1 MEIKHNKTETKGK
14 FSLIDTGKEIGEL
27 TYSIAGKDKIIIDH
41 TEVGDDHE
49 GQGLA
54 KKLVMAAV
62 EYARENKI
70 KILPLCPYAKKVLN
84 RGDEFKD
91 ILV

>member
-1 MEIKHNKTETKGK
+1 MDIKHNKTESKGR
-14 FSLIDTGKEIGEL
+14 FYLIDNGKEVGEM
-27 TYSIAGKDKIIIDH
+27 TYSIAGNNKIIIDH
-41 TEVGDDHE
+41 TEVTDDYE

-54 KKLVMAAV
+54 KKLVMEIV

-84 RGDEFKD
+84 HDNEFKD
-91 ILV
+91 VLV